1 MQILTYDKKIIDFPN
16 NLICYSVFFYN
27 LPNHNETIELNN
39 KACTLIILKEII
51 QFLNKHNDFKNNN
64 IDSDYIV
71 RWNNKFFDLTDDIL
85 FQIIE
90 ASNFLDINNLF
101 ELACNEVATIV
112 KKCNT
117 ANNIRK
123 RFNIKDDITPEEKAE
138 IYKFASNL

>member
-123 RFNIKDDITPEEKAE
+123 RFNIKDDITPEEKKQ
-138 IYKFASNL
+138 IYKFVSNL

>member
-1 MQILTYDKKIIDFPN
+1 MQILTYDKKIIDYPN

-123 RFNIKDDITPEEKAE
+123 RFNIKDDITPEEKKQ
-138 IYKFASNL
+138 IYKFVSNL